1 MSVMDKEENNKQ
13 CLLQSLSNLFVFIAS
28 TKCGPSVDQV
38 WTKCGPSVTSTVV
51 VTWASTRSHS
61 PINFQVSCTF
71 ASVSGS
77 KTLGNRLGFL
87 EASANYVNELQYK
100 Y

>member
-1 MSVMDKEENNKQ
+1 MSVMDKEEKNKQ

-28 TKCGPSVDQV
+28 TKCGPSV
-38 WTKCGPSVTSTVV
+38 TSTVV
-51 VTWASTRSHS
+51 VTWTSTRSHS

-87 EASANYVNELQYK
+87 EASSNYVNELQYK